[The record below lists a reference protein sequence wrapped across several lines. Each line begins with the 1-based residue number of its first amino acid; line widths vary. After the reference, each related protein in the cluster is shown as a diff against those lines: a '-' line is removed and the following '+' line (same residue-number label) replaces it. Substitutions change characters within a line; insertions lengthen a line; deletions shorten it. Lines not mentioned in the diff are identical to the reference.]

1 MSTLLSVELSIADAV
16 SALSGLVGAGDIPAA
31 RKLSK
36 KLVSKVDDRALWLI
50 DKIVTLVEQEPST
63 AVDSLR
69 HWWKTAPTEAD
80 KAIIAACA
88 PKGRQPANRGPKR
101 NGRPNYRPASTVKK
115 DQRDELRRRRNTRQ
129 EIQSAASFARYQAE
143 RAGVDD
149 EPRQDNDTTYA
160 SGFDFDTTAVDDLA
174 GLPCAVCLTER
185 AVHDRVLRHDDGL
198 CVECRD
204 GHTGITPVHSD
215 GKIQRAQFLMD
226 RCAVIAAN
234 HTARAA
240 LTLMRQW
247 WTKSTA
253 NRHDR
258 PIIAGWIAAH
268 PELIQQAAAEQYAA
282 VRVAA
287 RRAAWLAAEQ
297 DAADRAA
304 AELAAATERA
314 AEHATQHADAA
325 EYAAQ
330 YTADLAAEAAAA
342 EQRAAARVA
351 AKRAAWLSAEQDAA
365 ELAAAAIDQ
374 AAADRMAAENAAAE
388 QYATVRVAVR
398 RAAWL
403 AAEQAAA
410 IEQAATH
417 PLADCECCYNGRR
430 PHDVRNQTTDDGLCR
445 DCRALDSYH
454 YQRAVSI
461 DQPKGK
467 DAAGPKSATKPKAK
481 RKSKAKTAA

>member
-1 MSTLLSVELSIADAV
+1 MSALLCVELSVADAV
-16 SALSGLVGAGDIPAA
+16 SALSGLVGAGDISAA
-31 RKLSK
+31 RKLGK
-36 KLVSKVDDRALWLI
+36 KLVNKADDRSLWLI
-50 DKIVTLVEQEPST
+50 AKIVTLVEQEPST

-69 HWWKTAPTEAD
+69 HWWRTAPTESD

-88 PKGRQPANRGPKR
+88 PRRPQPARSASRR
-101 NGRPNYRPASTVKK
+101 NGRTNNRPASVVTKA
-115 DQRDELRRRRNTRQ
+115 QREELRRRRNTRQ

-149 EPRQDNDTTYA
+149 EPRQDDDTVYA

-174 GLPCAVCLTER
+174 GLPCAICLIER

-215 GKIQRAQFLMD
+215 GKIQRAQFIMD

-240 LTLMRQW
+240 IALMRQW

-268 PELIQQAAAEQYAA
+268 PELIQQAAAEQYTA

-297 DAADRAA
+297 DAA
-304 AELAAATERA
+304 ERA
-314 AEHATQHADAA
+314 AEHATQQADAA

-330 YTADLAAEAAAA
+330 YTADLATEAAAA

-351 AKRAAWLSAEQDAA
+351 AKRAVWLSAEQD
-365 ELAAAAIDQ
+365 AAAIDQ
-374 AAADRMAAENAAAE
+374 AAADRVAAENAAAE

-410 IEQAATH
+410 IEQAATQ

-430 PHDVRNQTTDDGLCR
+430 PHDIRNQATDDGLCR
-445 DCRALDSYH
+445 DCRALDGYH
-454 YQRAVSI
+454 CQRTVSI
-461 DQPKGK
+461 DQPATKAK
-467 DAAGPKSATKPKAK
+467 DTAGPKSAIKPKAR
-481 RKSKAKTAA
+481 RKTKAKTAA